1 MDKPLEKIDVFDIQA
16 PSGLSYRISMRQAL
30 MGSWISFDKSR
41 AWEHG
46 TVIRKLVWVS
56 DPSQVNDLIEQ
67 IESE

>member
-1 MDKPLEKIDVFDIQA
+1 
-16 PSGLSYRISMRQAL
+16 MRQAL